1 MCDSEFL
8 LGSNDVLEYVFG
20 FFEID
25 SRFFEKVDF
34 LEWECCLDSVWGRFK
49 INILVWK
56 ELEFIEVVLSVI
68 KEGYKLLL
76 YSILEFCVLWNNKF
90 VLDNNDFVMEVL
102 NDFLVI

>member
-1 MCDSEFL
+1 M
-8 LGSNDVLEYVFG
+8 
-20 FFEID
+20 
-25 SRFFEKVDF
+25 
-34 LEWECCLDSVWGRFK
+34 
-49 INILVWK
+49 WK

-76 YSILEFCVLWNNKF
+76 YIILEFCGLWNNKF